1 MKSPPKVKKTRIA
14 MKSPPNVSKSATT
27 KFLRSK
33 WRNAAGELI
42 YPLSEEYKAWRRER
56 KARERASCE
65 LIVKEAKERW
75 GPEWTFSWYKV
86 GQLLHLIFGVA
97 IDQMRETRRSFNL
110 AGMVLLKPKVIKEC
124 KDRTMKNPAT
134 GRPCWITWKPARSS
148 VKVKPL
154 KSLTRMAMLRDPH
167 FLKRAE
173 ERHGKI

>member
-1 MKSPPKVKKTRIA
+1 MKSPPKV
-14 MKSPPNVSKSATT
+14 SKSETT
-27 KFLRSK
+27 RVGRSEEDK
-33 WRNAAGELI
+33 AWYRKGR
-42 YPLSEEYKAWRRER
+42 PFSEEYKKWVTEMA
-56 KARERASCE
+56 ARERASCE
-65 LIVKEAKERW
+65 LIAREARERLGWGRALTSLNVK
-75 GPEWTFSWYKV
+75 
-86 GQLLHLIFGVA
+86 QLLQLSFAVA

-124 KDRTMKNPAT
+124 KDRIMKNPAT

-148 VKVKPL
+148 VTVKPL